1 VFGCDLGAQKRNNIV
16 SFLVFIWGQ
25 RSVQLLASQFYQ
37 HMLGNLWIEYLLII
51 LTRVCVAFMKLLC
64 VQSMDIVYQYVA
76 DSGSVMFIRY
86 KVSAGLAISE

>member
-1 VFGCDLGAQKRNNIV
+1 
-16 SFLVFIWGQ
+16 
-25 RSVQLLASQFYQ
+25 
-37 HMLGNLWIEYLLII
+37 LII